1 MPQCPVGEGSRSR
14 HQDLGP
20 DFNLHLKR
28 SRLPHKG
35 CRPACIRDRLGRLMV
50 LLDQRA
56 LRDQA
61 DLEHREETRGLHQ
74 DLEGRREETRGH
86 QAVAEEVEVQV
97 DVPSPAGLAEAV
109 VEDREARR
117 DQEVRR
123 DQGGQ
128 VARRPRR
135 RHLRLDRTLIGE
147 KWSKPNSV
155 AFA

>member
-1 MPQCPVGEGSRSR
+1 
-14 HQDLGP
+14 
-20 DFNLHLKR
+20 
-28 SRLPHKG
+28 
-35 CRPACIRDRLGRLMV
+35 MV
-50 LLDQRA
+50 LLDHRA

-61 DLEHREETRGLHQ
+61 DLVHREETRGLQQ
-74 DLEGRREETRGH
+74 DLAHREETRGRRQVLEDRREGTRGH
-86 QAVAEEVEVQV
+86 QAMAEEVEVQV
-97 DVPSPAGLAEAV
+97 DVPSPAGLAEAM

-135 RHLRLDRTLIGE
+135 RHLRLDRTPIGE

>member
-1 MPQCPVGEGSRSR
+1 M
-14 HQDLGP
+14 
-20 DFNLHLKR
+20 HLKR

-35 CRPACIRDRLGRLMV
+35 CRLACIQDRTGRLMV
-50 LLDQRA
+50 LLDHRA

-74 DLEGRREETRGH
+74 VLEGRREETRGH

-97 DVPSPAGLAEAV
+97 DVPSPAGLAEAM
-109 VEDREARR
+109 VE

-123 DQGGQ
+123 DQEGR
-128 VARRPRR
+128 VAHRPRR
-135 RHLRLDRTLIGE
+135 RHRIRLDRTPIGE

>member
-1 MPQCPVGEGSRSR
+1 
-14 HQDLGP
+14 
-20 DFNLHLKR
+20 
-28 SRLPHKG
+28 
-35 CRPACIRDRLGRLMV
+35 MV
-50 LLDQRA
+50 LLDHRA

-74 DLEGRREETRGH
+74 VLEGRREETRGH

-109 VEDREARR
+109 VED
-117 DQEVRR
+117 QEVRR

-147 KWSKPNSV
+147 KWLKPNSH

>member
-1 MPQCPVGEGSRSR
+1 
-14 HQDLGP
+14 
-20 DFNLHLKR
+20 
-28 SRLPHKG
+28 
-35 CRPACIRDRLGRLMV
+35 MV
-50 LLDQRA
+50 LLDHRA

-74 DLEGRREETRGH
+74 VVEGRREETRGH

-97 DVPSPAGLAEAV
+97 DVPSPAGLEEAM
-109 VEDREARR
+109 VEDREARL

-128 VARRPRR
+128 VARPRR
-135 RHLRLDRTLIGE
+135 HHLRMDRTPIGE

>member
-1 MPQCPVGEGSRSR
+1 
-14 HQDLGP
+14 
-20 DFNLHLKR
+20 
-28 SRLPHKG
+28 
-35 CRPACIRDRLGRLMV
+35 MV
-50 LLDQRA
+50 LLDHRA

-74 DLEGRREETRGH
+74 ALEGRREETRGH
-86 QAVAEEVEVQV
+86 QATAVEVEVQV

-147 KWSKPNSV
+147 KWLKPNSH

>member
-1 MPQCPVGEGSRSR
+1 
-14 HQDLGP
+14 
-20 DFNLHLKR
+20 
-28 SRLPHKG
+28 
-35 CRPACIRDRLGRLMV
+35 MV
-50 LLDQRA
+50 LLDHRA

-74 DLEGRREETRGH
+74 VLEGRREETRGH
-86 QAVAEEVEVQV
+86 QAMAEEVEVRV

-109 VEDREARR
+109 EE

-123 DQGGQ
+123 GLGGQ
-128 VARRPRR
+128 AARRPRH
-135 RHLRLDRTLIGE
+135 RHLRLDRTPIGE